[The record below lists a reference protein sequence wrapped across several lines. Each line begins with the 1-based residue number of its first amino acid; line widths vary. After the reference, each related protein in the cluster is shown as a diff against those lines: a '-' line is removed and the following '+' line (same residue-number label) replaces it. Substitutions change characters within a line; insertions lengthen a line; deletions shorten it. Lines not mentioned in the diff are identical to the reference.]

1 MKAENA
7 GKSGSLETSTA
18 MVKLKT
24 ATID

>member
-1 MKAENA
+1 MKVEFAR
-7 GKSGSLETSTA
+7 KSGSLETSTT